1 MKNYPSIW
9 ITKQMKINENNDVQA
24 VYDISVKMSAEL
36 DASHFTKNTKE
47 EAIDFCITNYGK
59 YDSITEQV

>member
-1 MKNYPSIW
+1 MKKYPSVW
-9 ITKQMKINENNDVQA
+9 IIKKMQINENNDVQA

-36 DASHFTKNTKE
+36 EPAHFIKYTKQ
-47 EAIDFCITNYGK
+47 EAIDFCNDNYGG

>member
-36 DASHFTKNTKE
+36 DAAHFTKNTKQ
-47 EAIDFCITNYGK
+47 EAIDFCLTNYGK
-59 YDSITEQV
+59 YDSIVEQV

>member
-1 MKNYPSIW
+1 MKKYPSVW
-9 ITKQMKINENNDVQA
+9 IIRKMKINENNDVQA

-36 DASHFTKNTKE
+36 EPSHFTKYTKQ
-47 EAIDFCITNYGK
+47 EAIDFCNANYGG